1 LDINNISGE
10 KFRASRAGNLPMKL
24 FYTGPQV
31 NAELLAAM
39 LEKNGIPARQEW
51 ADPAASDDGDLSR
64 QTGIFVEEADY
75 DRARTLFYT
84 EREDEL

>member
-1 LDINNISGE
+1 
-10 KFRASRAGNLPMKL
+10 MKL